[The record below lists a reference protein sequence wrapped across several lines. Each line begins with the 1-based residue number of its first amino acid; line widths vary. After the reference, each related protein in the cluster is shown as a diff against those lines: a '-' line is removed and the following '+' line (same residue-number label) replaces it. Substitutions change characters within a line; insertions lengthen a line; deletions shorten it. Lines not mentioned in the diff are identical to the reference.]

1 MTEAFFEAG
10 KRAVFKRPMNGR
22 NMGKVVL
29 LVHRFEEMDR
39 ADVGEFVLDP
49 SSGLHWLKG
58 EKCSRVWMV
67 ESLGDP
73 IVYMFNGTYTSYMR
87 GPVPEYYLSPL
98 DDFEQDKSLWIADAA
113 PKQKQEEVTHEDH
126 STEPAHRA

>member
-10 KRAVFKRPMNGR
+10 KLAVFKRPMNER
-22 NMGKVVL
+22 NLGKIVL

-39 ADVGEFVLDP
+39 AEFGEFVLDP
-49 SSGLHWLKG
+49 SSGIHWLKG
-58 EKCSRVWMV
+58 DKCIRVWMV

-73 IVYMFNGTYTSYMR
+73 IVYMMNGEYTIYMR

-98 DDFEQDKSLWIADAA
+98 DDFNEDESLWRADPAS
-113 PKQKQEEVTHEDH
+113 KEKQEAVTYENHAP
-126 STEPAHRA
+126 EPTN